1 MSEERIIN
9 ILNKDD
15 DLSRKIMLELENKL
29 DFYKFKTTREFNEK
43 AELSIVIGGD
53 GSFLRSVHQNGFP
66 KVPFVGFN
74 TGHLGFFQELS
85 IDDVDKFIDS
95 YIYGDYK
102 KESLHLIETTI
113 NSSTETRKLLSV
125 NEMVVKANKSKAV
138 ELDVFVNND
147 YLERFFG
154 DGLIV
159 STPVG
164 STAYNYSVR
173 GSVVHPKLECLQLT
187 PLAPINSK
195 AFRSLQN
202 SIIVPSDFIIKLEPK
217 RRYEGKIILLND
229 GEELNFQDVN
239 DISISMSDKKIYRII
254 FSKNNYWNN
263 LKDKFL

>member
-1 MSEERIIN
+1 MSNKIIN
-9 ILNKDD
+9 IFAKDD
-15 DLSRKIMLELENKL
+15 ELSRKIRIELEEKL
-29 DFYKFKTTREFNEK
+29 SKHGYVTSRSFNEA

-53 GSFLRSVHQNGFP
+53 GSFLRSVHESKFTE
-66 KVPFVGFN
+66 VPFVGFN

-85 IDDVDKFIDS
+85 IDDLDKFIIS
-95 YIYGDYK
+95 YTKGDYK
-102 KESLHLIETTI
+102 KESLHLIET
-113 NSSTETRKLLSV
+113 NVNCESGSTKLLSV
-125 NEMVVKANKSKAV
+125 NEIVVKANKSKAV
-138 ELDVFVNND
+138 ELDVYINSN
-147 YLERFFG
+147 YLERFLG

-173 GSVVHPKLECLQLT
+173 GSVVHPKLECLQMT

-202 SIIVPSDFIIKLEPK
+202 SIIVPPNFIVRIEPK
-217 RRYEGKIILLND
+217 KRYEGEIILLND
-229 GEELNFQDVN
+229 GEEIIFKDVK
-239 DISISMSDKKIYRII
+239 DIEIDMNYRKIYRIV

>member
-1 MSEERIIN
+1 MSDRIIN
-9 ILNKDD
+9 IFAKDD
-15 DLSRKIMLELENKL
+15 KLSKKILLELEEKL
-29 DFYKFKTTREFNEK
+29 HANNFICSREFNK
-43 AELSIVIGGD
+43 DAELSIVIGGD
-53 GSFLRSVHQNGFP
+53 GSFLRSVHISNFTEI
-66 KVPFVGFN
+66 PFVGFN

-85 IDDVDKFIDS
+85 IEDLDKFIES
-95 YIYGDYK
+95 YLKGDFK
-102 KESLHLIETTI
+102 KESLHLIET
-113 NSSTETRKLLSV
+113 NVNYGSESTKLLSV
-125 NEMVVKANKSKAV
+125 NEIVVKANKSKAV
-138 ELDVFVNND
+138 ELDVYINSN

-173 GSVVHPKLECLQLT
+173 GSVVHPKLECLQIT

-202 SIIVPSDFIIKLEPK
+202 SIIVPPNFIIRLEPK
-217 RRYEGKIILLND
+217 KRYEGEIILLND
-229 GEELNFQDVN
+229 GEEIILKDVK
-239 DISISMSDKKIYRII
+239 DIEIDMNYKKIYRIV

>member
-1 MSEERIIN
+1 MSERIIN
-9 ILNKDD
+9 IFAKDD
-15 DLSRKIMLELENKL
+15 KLSKKILLELEEKL
-29 DFYKFKTTREFNEK
+29 HANNFICSREFNK
-43 AELSIVIGGD
+43 DAELSIVIGGD
-53 GSFLRSVHQNGFP
+53 GSFLRSVHISNFTEI
-66 KVPFVGFN
+66 PFVGFN

-85 IDDVDKFIDS
+85 IEDLDKFIES
-95 YIYGDYK
+95 YLKGDFK
-102 KESLHLIETTI
+102 KESLHLIET
-113 NSSTETRKLLSV
+113 NVNYGSKSTKLLSV
-125 NEMVVKANKSKAV
+125 NEIVVKANKSKAV
-138 ELDVFVNND
+138 ELDVYINSN

-173 GSVVHPKLECLQLT
+173 GSVVHPKLECLQVT

-202 SIIVPSDFIIKLEPK
+202 SIIVPPNFIIRLEPK
-217 RRYEGKIILLND
+217 KRYEGEIILLND
-229 GEELNFQDVN
+229 GEEIILKDVK
-239 DISISMSDKKIYRII
+239 DIEIDMNYKKIYRIV

>member
-1 MSEERIIN
+1 MSERIIN
-9 ILNKDD
+9 ILAKDD
-15 DLSRKIMLELENKL
+15 ELSKKILLELEEKL
-29 DFYKFKTTREFNEK
+29 DARGFLTTRDFSNE

-53 GSFLRSVHQNGFP
+53 GSFLRSVHENDFP
-66 KVPFVGFN
+66 EVPFVGFN

-85 IDDVDKFIDS
+85 IDDVDKFVES
-95 YIYGDYK
+95 YIAGEFK
-102 KESLHLIETTI
+102 QESLHLIET
-113 NSSTETRKLLSV
+113 SVHYEGGESKLYSV

-138 ELDVFVNND
+138 ELDVFINSD

-159 STPVG
+159 STPAG

-173 GSVVHPKLECLQLT
+173 GSVVHPKLECIQMT

-202 SIIVPSDFIIKLEPK
+202 SIIVPPNFIIRFEPK
-217 RRYEGKIILLND
+217 KRYEGEIILLND
-229 GEELNFQDVN
+229 GEERIFKNVTSVEINL
-239 DISISMSDKKIYRII
+239 SYKKIYRIV
-254 FSKNNYWNN
+254 FSKNIYWNN